1 MDIAALTSGATSS
14 DADVAKKS
22 LSENFDQF
30 LTMLTVQLQN
40 QDPLSPMDSTEF
52 TNQLVMFS
60 QLEQE
65 IKAND
70 NLEQVVALQQ
80 SAEAT
85 AALSYLGTEIEAES
99 SAVYLDGGN
108 TQFSYDM
115 PAGAHAA
122 SITVFNADGTIIKTL
137 SAETDPGHQTG
148 SWDGLNEQGILQA
161 DGVYSILVSAVD
173 QSEAPLDPVSVYLK
187 GTATG
192 VTQEAGQTF
201 VQVGPINIPLN
212 SIFAAATP
220 DEIPAE

>member
-1 MDIAALTSGATSS
+1 MDIAALTAGASAS

-70 NLEQVVALQQ
+70 NLEQVIALQQ

-85 AALSYLGTEIEAES
+85 AALSYLGTEIEAQS
-99 SAVYLDGGN
+99 SAVYLDGGS
-108 TQFSYDM
+108 TEFSYDM
-115 PAGAHAA
+115 PVGAHTT
-122 SITVFNADGTIIKTL
+122 SITVFDADGNIIKTL
-137 SAETDPGHQTG
+137 PAETDPGHHSG
-148 SWDGLNEQGILQA
+148 SWNGLNEQGVLQA
-161 DGVYSILVSAVD
+161 DGIYSILVSALD
-173 QSEAPLDPVSVYLK
+173 QDDVPLDPVSVFLK

-192 VTQEAGQTF
+192 VTQESGQTF
-201 VQVGPINIPLN
+201 VQVGPINIPLT

>member
-1 MDIAALTSGATSS
+1 MDIAALTSGTNAT

-30 LTMLTVQLQN
+30 LTMLTVQLEN

-65 IKAND
+65 IQTND
-70 NLEQVVALQQ
+70 NLEQVIALQQ

-99 SAVYLDGGN
+99 SAVYLDNGS
-108 TQFSYDM
+108 TEFSYDM
-115 PAGAHAA
+115 PAGADTA
-122 SITVFNADGTIIKTL
+122 SITVFDADGNIVKIL
-137 SAETDPGHQTG
+137 PAANDPGNHSG
-148 SWDGLNEQGILQA
+148 SWDGLNEQGVLQA

-173 QSEAPLDPVSVYLK
+173 QADVPLDPIPVFLK

-201 VQVGPINIPLN
+201 VQVGPINIPLT
-212 SIFAAATP
+212 SIFAAATS
-220 DEIPAE
+220 DETSVE

>member
-1 MDIAALTSGATSS
+1 MDIAALTSDTNSTESGI
-14 DADVAKKS
+14 AKKS

-52 TNQLVMFS
+52 TNQLVSFS

-70 NLEQVVALQQ
+70 NLEQVIALQQ

-85 AALSYLGTEIEAES
+85 AALSYLGTEVEAQS
-99 SAVYLDGGN
+99 SAVYLQDGN
-108 TQFSYDM
+108 TGFSYDM
-115 PAGAHAA
+115 PAGVHTAT
-122 SITVFNADGTIIKTL
+122 ITVFDADGNIIKSL
-137 SAETDPGHQTG
+137 PADKSPGHRSG
-148 SWDGLNEQGILQA
+148 SWDGLNEQGVLQA
-161 DGVYSILVSAVD
+161 DGVYSILVSALNQD
-173 QSEAPLDPVSVYLK
+173 GAPLDAISVFLK

-201 VQVGPINIPLN
+201 VQVGPIDILLS
-212 SIFAAATP
+212 SIVGAATP
-220 DEIPAE
+220 NEIPAE

>member
-1 MDIAALTSGATSS
+1 MDIAALTSDTNSTDS
-14 DADVAKKS
+14 NVAKKS

-65 IKAND
+65 IKANE

-85 AALSYLGTEIEAES
+85 AALSYLGTEIEAQS
-99 SAVYLDGGN
+99 SAVYLDNGS

-115 PAGAHAA
+115 PAGAHTA
-122 SITVFNADGTIIKTL
+122 SITVFNADGAIIKTL
-137 SAETDPGHQTG
+137 PAESGPGHHSG
-148 SWDGLNEQGILQA
+148 SWDGLNEQSVLQT

-173 QSEAPLDPVSVYLK
+173 QDNAPLDPVAVFLK

-201 VQVGPINIPLN
+201 VQVGPINIPLT

-220 DEIPAE
+220 NAIPAE